1 MSAPLRFLATV
12 AFLPVSFVAQMCAQE
27 SGAVP
32 DSAAV
37 ARTIVTAYPGL
48 PFLVAARRLLARDL
62 ERGDR
67 VEARNVLSTIDRT
80 DASALTA
87 SERLLAETMLADPAL
102 LRDTARL
109 SALLEQAVPAFG
121 EHPDYRDRLYPALRE
136 ALRTRADAVAAVLD
150 DRAPSDAERAFFNLL
165 INHLF
170 VSGLRGREELN
181 RRVENFAGQYPASP
195 LVPLARRYIHR
206 DYGEVP
212 FGAAFSAGYGVG
224 RFSGDLGDR
233 FAYAHGLLLAGELY
247 IREVT
252 VAASFL
258 FGVAHATNPFTARG
272 SAWPQGNAEL
282 TSIAL
287 DLGYEFRNGRLAVTP
302 FAGLGV
308 QNVSRA
314 VTDDTAPEPPHTGD
328 AIGYDIGLMIGCR
341 VPFDAGP
348 HLDFRVRV
356 GCTHTGLSS
365 YDPSFSGSFWY
376 ITLGFALVQR
386 PYEGKIGGSS
396 Q

>member
-1 MSAPLRFLATV
+1 MSAPLRSLTTL
-12 AFLPVSFVAQMCAQE
+12 AFLLVFFVAQMRAQGGGRV
-27 SGAVP
+27 S
-32 DSAAV
+32 DSAAT
-37 ARTIVTAYPGL
+37 ARRITAAFPGL
-48 PFLVAARRLLARDL
+48 PFLAAARRLLARDL
-62 ERGDR
+62 QGSDR
-67 VEARNVLSTIDRT
+67 AGARDVLRTIDRT
-80 DASALTA
+80 DASALTG
-87 SERLLAETMLADPAL
+87 SERLLAETMLADIAL

-109 SALLEQAVPAFG
+109 GALMEEAVPAYG
-121 EHPDYRDRLYPALRE
+121 EHPDYHDRLYPLLRE
-136 ALRTRADAVAAVLD
+136 ALRTRAESVAAALD
-150 DRAPSDAERAFFNLL
+150 ERAPSDAERMFFNLL

-181 RRVENFAGQYPASP
+181 GRVEKFAGQYPASQ

-224 RFSGDLGDR
+224 RFSGDLGGR
-233 FAYAHGLLLAGELY
+233 FAYAHGPLLAGELY

-258 FGVAHATNPFTARG
+258 FGVAHASSPFTVRG
-272 SAWPQGNAEL
+272 SSWPQGNAEL

-287 DLGYEFRNGRLAVTP
+287 DVGYEFRNGRLAVTP

-308 QNVSRA
+308 QNMSVRT
-314 VTDDTAPEPPHTGD
+314 TDDTAPEPPHTGD
-328 AIGYDIGLMIGCR
+328 AIGYDIGVMVGCR
-341 VPFDAGP
+341 VPFDVGP
-348 HLDFRVRV
+348 HLDFRARV

-376 ITLGFALVQR
+376 VTLGFALVQR
-386 PYEGKIGGSS
+386 PYEGK
-396 Q
+396 